1 MAKYK
6 CLLCGHI
13 YDEEKEGVKFED
25 LPDDWK
31 CPMCFAPKNMFRLVE
46 ENNDNEAKEEKKE
59 EVKQEEDNNIELKN
73 YLKEYMRD
81 SDEKEKNMS
90 DIHTMAINGKSI
102 ISAMGTKL
110 PVVSWNDILI
120 LGGQLNKMPLLDDEE
135 VSLRTVI
142 GKNAKKP
149 MVLESPVFVSHM
161 SFGALSKEA
170 KTALAIGTSR
180 VKTAVCSGEG
190 GILPEEFEN
199 SYQYIFEYVP
209 NKYSVND
216 ENLKKVSAIEIKIGQ
231 GTKPGMGGHLPAEK
245 VTEEIAKIRGK
256 NVNEDVISPSKFEEI
271 KTKEDLKNLVSE
283 LRTRSEGRPV
293 GIKIAAGHIEE
304 DLEFACFAKPDFI
317 TIDGRGGATGA
328 SPKIIK
334 DTTTIPTIYALYRAR
349 KYLNEHNESDISL
362 IITGGLRT
370 SGDFAKA
377 IAMGADAVAIGTAA
391 MIAIGCQQYRSC
403 NSGKCP
409 VGIGTQDPELRK
421 RFHVEESSKRL
432 ENYFNVVDDE
442 LKTFARITGNDDIH
456 KLSNY
461 DIVTTNNDISKYTNI
476 RHI

>member
-6 CLLCGHI
+6 CQLCGHI

-25 LPDDWK
+25 LPDDWV
-31 CPMCFAPKNMFRLVE
+31 CPMCLAPKDMFKKIE
-46 ENNDNEAKEEKKE
+46 EKNKKEEPKEEKKE
-59 EVKQEEDNNIELKN
+59 ENKN
-73 YLKEYMRD
+73 SLQKYLREYRREA
-81 SDEKEKNMS
+81 DETEKNMA
-90 DIHTMAINGKSI
+90 DIHTMAIEGKSI

-120 LGGQLNKMPLLDDEE
+120 LGGQLNKMPLLESEE
-135 VSLRTVI
+135 VSLKTII

-149 MVLESPVFVSHM
+149 MILNSPVFVSHM

-180 VKTAVCSGEG
+180 VKTAICSGEG

-199 SYQYIFEYVP
+199 AYQYIFEYVP

-256 NVNEDVISPSKFEEI
+256 KVNEDIISPSKFEEI

-283 LRTRSEGRPV
+283 LRTKSEGRPI

-334 DTTTIPTIYALYRAR
+334 DSTTIPTIYALSRAR
-349 KYLNEHNESDISL
+349 KYLDEHNEDVSL

-370 SGDFAKA
+370 SADFAKA
-377 IAMGADAVAIGTAA
+377 IAMGADAIAIATAA
-391 MIAIGCQQYRSC
+391 MIAIGCQQYRVC

-421 RFHVEESSKRL
+421 RFCIDESSKRL
-432 ENYFNVVDDE
+432 ENYFNVVNDE
-442 LKTFARITGNDDIH
+442 LKTFARITGNNDIH

-461 DIVTTNNDISKYTNI
+461 DIVTTNKDISEYTNI
-476 RHI
+476 KHI